1 MFVRTQQATYHFGVS
16 LHDFP
21 TTPCV
26 YPAKK
31 AGTFWETLTNLL
43 YLTEMEADDP
53 QKVRAYLSLFKERVQ
68 AMTELLSGKGDGGN
82 PAIVILRD
90 SLRS

>member
-1 MFVRTQQATYHFGVS
+1 MTSQQ
-16 LHDFP
+16 L
-21 TTPCV
+21 
-26 YPAKK
+26 PASIQRKS
-31 AGTFWETLTNLL
+31 GNILETLTNLL

-68 AMTELLSGKGDGGN
+68 AMTQLLSGKGDGGTQSSSFCG
-82 PAIVILRD
+82 D